1 MSSST
6 QAVKRI
12 KITVLESGSD
22 NLINSNLMSGLS
34 HTLQNL
40 CGLLAA
46 HPLVEVIVQP
56 QTNLDKQS
64 L

>member
-1 MSSST
+1 MS
-6 QAVKRI
+6 
-12 KITVLESGSD
+12 D
-22 NLINSNLMSGLS
+22 LS

-56 QTNLDKQS
+56 QTNLEKQF
-64 L
+64 LCMVIECTCVLDQ